1 MSPSAE
7 KVQCPFCLGH
17 PRVKNDGTMYA
28 HDWGRP
34 GMRKTCPG
42 AGRTKEGAKAERDAA
57 KSEGRRPE
65 VLSGGPDSMSSPS
78 EVRPEDI
85 F

>member
-1 MSPSAE
+1 MNPSAP
-7 KVQCPFCLGH
+7 KVQCPFCFGH
-17 PRVKNDGTMYA
+17 PRVKPDGTMYA

-34 GMRKTCPG
+34 GLRKRCPG
-42 AGRTKEGAKAERDAA
+42 AGRTKDGAKAA
-57 KSEGRRPE
+57 KSEGIRTPLPSGAPE
-65 VLSGGPDSMSSPS
+65 KMEATPR

>member
-7 KVQCPFCLGH
+7 KVQCPFCMGRR
-17 PRVKNDGTMYA
+17 RVKEDGTMHA

-34 GMRKTCPG
+34 GMKKRCPG
-42 AGRTKEGAKAERDAA
+42 AGRTKEGAKAERLAA
-57 KSEGRRPE
+57 NSEGRAPA
-65 VLSGGPDSMSSPS
+65 VLSGPPDKVDRPA
-78 EVRPEDI
+78 EVNPEDI

>member
-17 PRVKNDGTMYA
+17 PRIKDDGTMYA
-28 HDWGRP
+28 HDYGRP
-34 GMRKTCPG
+34 GMKKRCPG
-42 AGRTKEGAKAERDAA
+42 AGRTKDAAKAA
-57 KSEGRRPE
+57 KSEGIRTPASSGAPE
-65 VLSGGPDSMSSPS
+65 KMKDTPS

>member
-7 KVQCPFCLGH
+7 TTQCPFCLGRR
-17 PRVKNDGTMYA
+17 RVKSDGTMHA

-34 GMRKTCPG
+34 GMKKRCPG
-42 AGRTKEGAKAERDAA
+42 SGRTKDEAKAA
-57 KSEGRRPE
+57 KSAGPPYEVPSGR
-65 VLSGGPDSMSSPS
+65 PDKVEPAAP